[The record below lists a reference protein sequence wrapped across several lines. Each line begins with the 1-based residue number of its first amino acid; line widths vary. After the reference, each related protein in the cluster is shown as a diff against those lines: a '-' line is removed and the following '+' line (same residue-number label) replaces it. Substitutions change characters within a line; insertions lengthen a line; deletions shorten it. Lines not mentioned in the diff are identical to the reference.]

1 MEIGKVIR
9 ELRREAGMKQSDLAK
24 LLYLSAD
31 TISCWELGKSF
42 PSIESI
48 IKLTK
53 IFGVT
58 SDYLLGIEK

>member
-9 ELRREAGMKQSDLAK
+9 ELRKESGMKQNDLAK
-24 LLYLSAD
+24 LLCLSAD

-48 IKLTK
+48 IRLTQ

-58 SDYLLGIEK
+58 ADYLLGIEK